1 MRTGRFQFLL
11 RIVTASSDVGLR
23 RLRAITAPLG
33 GQTFVHTTVA
43 ECVREA
49 TADPSIPVVCALDS
63 ACLTTLNGAHEL
75 MNAAST
81 SQASVQPTVH
91 FGMFNLSGLNV
102 RQRIPNLRLPKLV
115 FLLNDLGGPLLD
127 NPFGKT
133 ALAATI
139 KAWHKQD
146 EIDAAHFLNWAPF
159 EQHLTHEAGAF
170 QNLTRELRLSQSQT
184 GQHQAIAAHCGSNW
198 TSWRVLCDGV
208 TLASTFVIRN
218 TQDHISIA
226 TSQMPSGGGL
236 LVEACAQNGARTI
249 NLLTRLGQSNRS
261 GILVAS
267 VGEGED
273 EAATAPMQKAG

>member
-1 MRTGRFQFLL
+1 MRSGRFQFLL

-33 GQTFVHTTVA
+33 GQTFVHTTVE

-49 TADPSIPVVCALDS
+49 SADKSTPVVCAIDS
-63 ACLTTLNGAHEL
+63 ACAKTLMGAHE
-75 MNAAST
+75 MMS
-81 SQASVQPTVH
+81 SQNQVAVN
-91 FGMFNLSGLNV
+91 FGMFNLSGLNA
-102 RQRIPNLRLPKLV
+102 RQSVPQLRLPKLV

-146 EIDAAHFLNWAPF
+146 AIDASHFLNWAPF
-159 EQHLTHEAGAF
+159 EKQMTHEAGAF
-170 QNLTRELRLSQSQT
+170 QNLSRELRLSQIQT
-184 GQHQAIAAHCGSNW
+184 GQHQAVASHCGANW
-198 TSWRVLCDGV
+198 STWRVLCDGV

-218 TQDHISIA
+218 PADHVSVSS
-226 TSQMPSGGGL
+226 SQMPSGGGL
-236 LVEACAQNGARTI
+236 LVEAASHDGSRTI
-249 NLLTRLGQSNRS
+249 NLLTRLAQSSRS

-267 VGEGED
+267 VGDAED
-273 EAATAPMQKAG
+273 ESASDPFKKAG